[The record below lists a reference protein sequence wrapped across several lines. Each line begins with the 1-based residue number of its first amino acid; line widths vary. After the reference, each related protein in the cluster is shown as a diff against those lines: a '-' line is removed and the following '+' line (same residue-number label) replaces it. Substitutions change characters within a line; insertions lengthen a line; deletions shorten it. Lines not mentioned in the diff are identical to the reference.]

1 MQRLQQISPDAHRVA
16 KFAVV
21 GVGNTMVTFISY
33 AILLALGVNYL
44 VAGPIAWTLG
54 LLNGYTWNRIWTF
67 DRASHHYL
75 LMGRYFAVGLVGLG
89 LNTLLLA
96 LEIEAFGVG
105 KIIGEIVALPVV
117 VLATFLLNRRW
128 VFGDHLRSAGP
139 AAPEPERIGSA
150 G

>member
-1 MQRLQQISPDAHRVA
+1 VQRLQPISPEAHRVA

-21 GVGNTMVTFISY
+21 GVGSTMVTFISY
-33 AILLALGVNYL
+33 AILIALGVNYL
-44 VAGPIAWTLG
+44 LAGPIAWSIG

-67 DRASHHYL
+67 DRASHNYL
-75 LMGRYFAVGLVGLG
+75 LMGRYYAVGLVGLS

-96 LEIEAFGVG
+96 LEIEAFGAG
-105 KIIGEIVALPVV
+105 KIVGEIVALPIV
-117 VLATFLLNRRW
+117 VLSTFFLNRRW

-139 AAPEPERIGSA
+139 AAPKPERIGSA